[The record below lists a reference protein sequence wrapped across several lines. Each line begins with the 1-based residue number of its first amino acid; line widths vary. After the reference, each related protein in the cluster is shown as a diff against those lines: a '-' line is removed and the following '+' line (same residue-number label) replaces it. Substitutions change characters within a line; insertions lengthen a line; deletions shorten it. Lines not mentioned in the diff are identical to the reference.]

1 MPCRLGMMRVR
12 ALRPPTSKGHRCVH
26 CMEDHT
32 EYRAITFRLYPG
44 SRAKHDLLTRIAGAC
59 RWVWNA
65 MLEENR
71 RAYEEH
77 IVTGCP
83 APSTSFQSLGVEFT
97 KLRNETPWLQK
108 LPYAPVRY
116 VLKYQSEAW
125 ARKFRG
131 GGFPKFRARRGDD
144 SFTVPQGVKVAGEY
158 LHVPKVGL
166 CQLSRHGGNPY
177 ADCPPVKAVVK
188 RVLDRWYCVVFYR
201 VPIERA
207 DNGLAVGVD
216 MNCGQVATSTGHFL
230 HQPNTRKLEARRK
243 RYQRQMARRKK
254 GSKRRELARHRMA
267 KTQRKITAVRHDW
280 HHRTSRTLADTAG
293 LVVIE
298 DLKPSAMGRSAKG
311 TVENPG
317 KNVRQKAGLNQE
329 MRNTGWGA
337 LRRMIEYKAA
347 QVEAVPP
354 MYTSQTCRRC
364 GNMDAANRRSQAD
377 FKCTACGHTGNAD
390 VNAALNILAS
400 GTGASGRRGAWA
412 LAPPMNRQ
420 HICQRRAA

>member
-1 MPCRLGMMRVR
+1 
-12 ALRPPTSKGHRCVH
+12 
-26 CMEDHT
+26 MEDYT

-44 SRAKHDLLTRIAGAC
+44 SKAKHDLLTRTAGAC
-59 RWVWNA
+59 RWVWNV

-77 IVTGCP
+77 VVTGCF
-83 APSTSFQSLGVEFT
+83 APSVSFQSLFVEFT
-97 KLRNETPWLQK
+97 KLRRETPWLQE
-108 LPYAPVRY
+108 LPYLPVRH

-125 ARKFRG
+125 ARKFKG

-144 SFTVPQGVKVAGEY
+144 SFTIPQDVKITGDH
-158 LHVPKVGL
+158 LHVPKIGL

-177 ADCPPVKAVVK
+177 ADCPPVKAVIK
-188 RVLDRWYCVVFYR
+188 RSLGRWYCTVFYR
-201 VPIERA
+201 ALVERL

-216 MNCGQVATSTGHFL
+216 MNCGQVATSTGHLL
-230 HQPNTRKLEARRK
+230 HQPDTRKLEARRK
-243 RYQRQMARRKK
+243 RYQRQVARRKK

-267 KTQRKITAVRHDW
+267 RTHRKIACARHDW
-280 HHRTSRTLADTAG
+280 HHHISRTLVDTAG

-298 DLKPSAMGRSAKG
+298 DLKPSAMTRSAKG
-311 TVENPG
+311 TKEKPG
-317 KNVRQKAGLNQE
+317 KNVRQKAGLNREIQE
-329 MRNTGWGA
+329 TGWGT
-337 LRRMIEYKAA
+337 LRQMIEYKAA

-364 GNMDAANRRSQAD
+364 GSVDAANRRSQSE
-377 FKCTACGHTGNAD
+377 FRCTACGHTGNAD

-412 LAPPMNRQ
+412 LAPPMNR
-420 HICQRRAA
+420 